1 MRYLSR
7 ELSGLRVGLTN
18 RNMFIIT
25 HRRIFTA
32 ISLVL
37 VALSLVSVF
46 MYGLN
51 YSIDF
56 TGGSVLEVSYPDGRP
71 NISEI
76 EEVTQAVVESD
87 DILVRPVGDVGYSI
101 RVPFFSGD
109 GERVALIET
118 LSENHPD
125 LVEEKVSSIGPVIG
139 QELKGKALSAIVI
152 VVIVIVLFVAFS
164 FRKVSKPVSAWWYGF
179 IAIVALIHDIII
191 PLGVFSFFQFDVDV
205 LFVTALLA
213 ILGYSVNDTIV
224 VFDRIR
230 ENLRHNRDLH
240 IKESFDKTV
249 GQSITQTIGRSVN
262 TSLTTLITLCTL
274 LILTGSSIHHFII
287 ALLVGVVAGTYS
299 SIFLA
304 SPFLVFVYSWK
315 TKK

>member
-1 MRYLSR
+1 
-7 ELSGLRVGLTN
+7 
-18 RNMFIIT
+18 MFIIT

-125 LVEEKVSSIGPVIG
+125 LV
-139 QELKGKALSAIVI
+139 
-152 VVIVIVLFVAFS
+152 
-164 FRKVSKPVSAWWYGF
+164 
-179 IAIVALIHDIII
+179 
-191 PLGVFSFFQFDVDV
+191 
-205 LFVTALLA
+205 
-213 ILGYSVNDTIV
+213 
-224 VFDRIR
+224 
-230 ENLRHNRDLH
+230 
-240 IKESFDKTV
+240 
-249 GQSITQTIGRSVN
+249 
-262 TSLTTLITLCTL
+262 
-274 LILTGSSIHHFII
+274 
-287 ALLVGVVAGTYS
+287 
-299 SIFLA
+299 
-304 SPFLVFVYSWK
+304 
-315 TKK
+315 